1 MVKGQEL
8 DHWICSQFKVL
19 PTEDRFKRLGEE
31 QKYLL
36 FIGFLEQAQP
46 DDIHRGYHSNK
57 ARLEG
62 ETLVNLKKMGYSD
75 RQLARMKDQLEKAG
89 I

>member
-19 PTEDRFKRLGEE
+19 PTEDRFKRLGAE

-46 DDIHRGYHSNK
+46 EDIHRAYHSGR
-57 ARLEG
+57 ARFEG
-62 ETLVNLKKMGYSD
+62 VVLKDLKKMGYTD
-75 RQLARMKDQLEKAG
+75 KQLAKMKDQLAKAG